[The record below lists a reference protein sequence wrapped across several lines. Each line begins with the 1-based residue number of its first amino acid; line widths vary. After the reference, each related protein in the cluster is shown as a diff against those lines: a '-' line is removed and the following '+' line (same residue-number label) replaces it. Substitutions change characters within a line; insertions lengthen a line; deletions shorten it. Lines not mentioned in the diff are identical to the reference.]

1 MFSGFFFRNDK
12 TMVHVGSKN
21 VIEAT
26 PNSKGSRS
34 YSIGSLYDIVE
45 GDPATN
51 QRFFNTVTVEIMRVT
66 TQNQAAASP
75 NRVSLGSFEFDAT
88 YWHSSSKAYQE
99 TWGCDTLIAEHP
111 ECTVSLQADDRGM
124 VTLSIQGSNSYY
136 WYVNIFASRK
146 PRQ

>member
-1 MFSGFFFRNDK
+1 MFSGFFFRSDK
-12 TMVHVGSKN
+12 TKIHVASKN
-21 VIEAT
+21 VIEAI
-26 PNSKGSRS
+26 PNSKGSYS
-34 YSIGSLYDIVE
+34 YYLSSLYDIVE

-66 TQNQAAASP
+66 TQSQPAASP

-111 ECTVSLQADDRGM
+111 ECTVSLQANDIGN

-136 WYVNIFASRK
+136 WYVNVFASQK
-146 PRQ
+146 PR